1 MGNRAPVRDCLD
13 VPVHVS
19 AKVDYA
25 VRALLELAT
34 VARTDDKALVK
45 GETIAA
51 AQDIPMKFLEA
62 ILRDLRN
69 DGIIASK
76 RGVDGGYRLD
86 RPADRITVADVV
98 RSLEGPLAAV
108 RGERPE
114 DVDYGGAATHLRDL
128 WIAARVSIRDVLERV
143 TLDDLLDGEFNVA
156 IQALLK
162 APGAWERRA

>member
-1 MGNRAPVRDCLD
+1 MPCCLD
-13 VPVHVS
+13 VFVHVS

-25 VRALLELAT
+25 MRALLELAAAAESD
-34 VARTDDKALVK
+34 ARALVK
-45 GETIAA
+45 GEAIAV

-86 RPADRITVADVV
+86 RPADRISVADVV
-98 RSLEGPLAAV
+98 RALEGPLAAV

-114 DVDYGGAATHLRDL
+114 DVEYGGAATHLREL
-128 WIAARVSIRDVLERV
+128 WIAARVSIRGVLEQV
-143 TLDDLLDGEFNVA
+143 TLKQLMDGAFDDNVKTLLRM
-156 IQALLK
+156 
-162 APGAWERRA
+162 PGAWERRS

>member
-1 MGNRAPVRDCLD
+1 MPCCLD
-13 VPVHVS
+13 VFVHVS

-25 VRALLELAT
+25 MRALLELAAAAESD
-34 VARTDDKALVK
+34 ARALVK
-45 GETIAA
+45 GEAIAI

-86 RPADRITVADVV
+86 RSADRISVADVV
-98 RSLEGPLAAV
+98 RALEGPLAAV

-114 DVDYGGAATHLRDL
+114 DVEYGGAATHLREL
-128 WIAARVSIRDVLERV
+128 WIAARVSIRGVLEQV
-143 TLDDLLDGEFNVA
+143 TLKQLMDGAFDDNVKTLLRM
-156 IQALLK
+156 
-162 APGAWERRA
+162 PGAWERRS

>member
-1 MGNRAPVRDCLD
+1 MQRRSCLD

-25 VRALLELAT
+25 VRALLELAAA
-34 VARTDDKALVK
+34 ARSDSKALVK
-45 GETIAA
+45 GESIAV

-76 RGVDGGYRLD
+76 RGVEGGYRLD
-86 RPADRITVADVV
+86 RPADRISVADVV

-114 DVDYGGAATHLRDL
+114 DVDYGGAAIHLRDL

-143 TLDDLLDGEFNVA
+143 TLDELLDGQFNADV
-156 IQALLK
+156 QALLN

>member
-1 MGNRAPVRDCLD
+1 MRHRSCLD

-25 VRALLELAT
+25 MRALLELAHA
-34 VARTDDKALVK
+34 ARTDAKMLVK
-45 GETIAA
+45 GDVLAE

-69 DGIIASK
+69 DGLVASK

-86 RPADRITVADVV
+86 RDPATITVADVV
-98 RSLEGPLAAV
+98 RALEGPLAAV

-114 DVDYGGAATHLRDL
+114 DVAYSGAATHLQDV
-128 WIAARVSIRDVLERV
+128 WIASRVAIRSVLEQV
-143 TLDDLLDGEFNVA
+143 TLQQIVDDELPSSVAELL
-156 IQALLK
+156 QM
-162 APGAWERRA
+162 PGAWERRG